1 MREIANSQ
9 PMPMFCKTDAVDL
22 IKEMRE
28 LYGDKFEWQWQA
40 IQPRSRLAEKF
51 IEVLGDLPPAAIQ
64 NGIKRMHRE
73 PRVPTLPEFR
83 MWCEQGGAWLTADEA
98 WANALMHQ
106 EDSNTPITE
115 QAYAALR
122 RVTLII
128 NNEGQKA
135 AARAFKDI
143 YQRIVS
149 NCQSKGMAQSQYQP
163 VKLETKQ
170 EEVKAVPIPD
180 NILAQLKTGFKRVNP

>member
-1 MREIANSQ
+1 MRELTNSQ
-9 PMPMFCKTDAVDL
+9 PMPMFSRDDAIAL

-28 LYGDKFEWQWQA
+28 LYGTKFDRQWETVKPQDM
-40 IQPRSRLAEKF
+40 LNKF
-51 IEVLGDLPPAAIQ
+51 IQVLGDLPAAAIQ
-64 NGIKRMHRE
+64 NGINRMYRE
-73 PRVPTLPEFR
+73 PWIPTIPEFR

-98 WANALMHQ
+98 WANALMYQ
-106 EDSNTPITE
+106 EDSTTPITE

-128 NNEGQKA
+128 NNESQKA

-143 YQRIVS
+143 YHRIVS
-149 NCQSKGMAQSQYQP
+149 NCQSKGMAQSQYKP
-163 VKLETKQ
+163 VELPAPKQ